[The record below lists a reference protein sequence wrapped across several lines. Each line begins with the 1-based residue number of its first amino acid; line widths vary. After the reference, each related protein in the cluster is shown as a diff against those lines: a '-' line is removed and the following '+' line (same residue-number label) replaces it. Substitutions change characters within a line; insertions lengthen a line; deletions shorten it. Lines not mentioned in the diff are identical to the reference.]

1 MADNS
6 DRSLNPSANVFRRG
20 DPARSAPAGDAYQDP
35 ISRTTYLSKNHE
47 TGATFACTAPAGS
60 RHAKAMRELCANVQ
74 GTSLQEPPPQAYNQP
89 ILMPAQ
95 TQPSDGS
102 MAVYISPKIGR
113 AQSIRKVKNPNPTK
127 LQLRPQSAENISSSR
142 NADMTFRRVEDD
154 REIGFHSK
162 SSQGEVY
169 VAAPRGSDEAE
180 AHERMVRAQQ
190 QRSQQRPQQRIM
202 TTRSGQEVKVVS
214 RRPFWGWGA

>member
-6 DRSLNPSANVFRRG
+6 NRSLNPSANVFRRG
-20 DPARSAPAGDAYQDP
+20 DPARSAPVGDAYQDP
-35 ISRTTYLSKNHE
+35 TSRTKYLSKNHE
-47 TGATFACTAPAGS
+47 TGATFTCSAPVGS
-60 RHAKAMRELCANVQ
+60 KHAKAMRELCANVQ
-74 GTSLQEPPPQAYNQP
+74 GTSLQEPPPQAYSQP

-102 MAVYISPKIGR
+102 MAVYTSPKIGR

-127 LQLRPQSAENISSSR
+127 LQLRPQSAENISSSQ

-154 REIGFHSK
+154 REIVFHSK

-190 QRSQQRPQQRIM
+190 QRQQQRPQQRIM

-214 RRPFWGWGA
+214 RRPFWGWGV

>member
-6 DRSLNPSANVFRRG
+6 DRSLNPFANVFRRG

-35 ISRTTYLSKNHE
+35 ISRTTYSSGNHE
-47 TGATFACTAPAGS
+47 TGATFARTAPAGS
-60 RHAKAMRELCANVQ
+60 RHAKAMRELGANTQ
-74 GTSLQEPPPQAYNQP
+74 GTLPQEPPPQAYSQP

-95 TQPSDGS
+95 TQPSGDS
-102 MAVYISPKIGR
+102 MAAYTSPKIGR

-142 NADMTFRRVEDD
+142 NANMTFRRVEDD
-154 REIGFHSK
+154 REVAFHSK
-162 SSQGEVY
+162 SAQGEVY

-190 QRSQQRPQQRIM
+190 QRAQQQIM
-202 TTRSGQEVKVVS
+202 VCQIKWARETL
-214 RRPFWGWGA
+214 

>member
-1 MADNS
+1 MANNR
-6 DRSLNPSANVFRRG
+6 DRSLGPFASVFRHG

-35 ISRTTYLSKNHE
+35 VSRTTYLSKNHE
-47 TGATFACTAPAGS
+47 TGATFTCTAPAGS
-60 RHAKAMRELCANVQ
+60 RHANAVRELCANVQ
-74 GTSLQEPPPQAYNQP
+74 GTSLQEPPPQAYGQP
-89 ILMPAQ
+89 ILIPAQ
-95 TQPSDGS
+95 TQPSGGS
-102 MAVYISPKIGR
+102 MAVYTAPKIGR

-142 NADMTFRRVEDD
+142 NANMTFRRVEDD
-154 REIGFHSK
+154 REIVFHSK
-162 SSQGEVY
+162 STQGEIY
-169 VAAPRGSDEAE
+169 VAAPKGSDEAE

-190 QRSQQRPQQRIM
+190 QRAQQQIM